1 MNNYTTIANNYL
13 KFIADNY
20 NELILHF
27 KKFCSNQRYKWDED
41 IFCQTYLNVYERIQ
55 KKGLEDITEQGFMNF
70 TFISFKFNTIR
81 ASQYC
86 SVKKKIDKDDDEIN
100 KMYEDYYNT
109 NNDTSEV
116 KVLKDLKEDFSA
128 LYIALKAEENCNAE
142 HYHLW
147 KIKNFMGLTYKQL
160 QEKTNDRNCRQKV
173 LQVKNWLKE
182 NVTKQEVQKA
192 FEDFIEVNRIA
203 K

>member
-13 KFIADNY
+13 NFIANNY

-109 NNDTSEV
+109 NNDTSDV

-142 HYHLW
+142 YYHLW

-160 QEKTNDRNCRQKV
+160 QQKTGDKQCRQKV
-173 LQVKNWLKE
+173 LTVKNWLKA
-182 NVTKQEVQKA
+182 NITKQEINNA
-192 FEDFIEVNRIA
+192 FEDFLVTNHL
-203 K
+203 

>member
-1 MNNYTTIANNYL
+1 MNNYTTIANDYL
-13 KFIADNY
+13 KFIANNY

-100 KMYEDYYNT
+100 KMYEDYYNA
-109 NNDTSEV
+109 NNSTSEV

-128 LYIALKAEENCNAE
+128 LYIALKAEENCNSNAF
-142 HYHLW
+142 YLW
-147 KIKNFMGLTYKQL
+147 KTKNFLSLTYKQL
-160 QEKTNDRNCRQKV
+160 QAKSGDRQCRQKV
-173 LQVKNWLKE
+173 LQVKNWIKE
-182 NVTKQEVQKA
+182 NVTKEEINQA
-192 FEDFIEVNRIA
+192 FENFLLTNHL
-203 K
+203 

>member
-13 KFIADNY
+13 KFIANNY

-100 KMYEDYYNT
+100 KMYEDYYNA
-109 NNDTSEV
+109 NNSTSEI

-128 LYIALKAEENCNAE
+128 LYIALKAESNCDSNSF
-142 HYHLW
+142 HLW
-147 KIKNFMGLTYKQL
+147 KMKNFLNLTYKEL
-160 QEKTNDRNCRQKV
+160 QAKTNDRQCRQKV
-173 LQVKNWLKE
+173 LAVKNWIKE
-182 NVTKQEVQKA
+182 NVTKQEINNA
-192 FEDFIEVNRIA
+192 FENFLEVNRIS

>member
-13 KFIADNY
+13 NFIANNY
-20 NELILHF
+20 DELILHF

-41 IFCQTYLNVYERIQ
+41 IFCQTYLNVYERIM

-81 ASQYC
+81 SGQYC
-86 SVKKKIDKDDDEIN
+86 SVKKKIDMEDSDIN
-100 KMYEDYYNT
+100 NKYEEYYNA
-109 NNDTSEV
+109 NNDSSEI

-128 LYIALKAEENCNAE
+128 LYIALKAEENCPPE

-147 KIKNFMGLTYKQL
+147 KVKNFMGLTYKQL
-160 QEKTNDRNCRQKV
+160 QAKSGDRQCRQKV
-173 LQVKNWLKE
+173 LQVKNWLKA
-182 NVTKQEVQKA
+182 NITKEEINQA
-192 FEDFIEVNRIA
+192 FENFLLTNHL
-203 K
+203 

>member
-13 KFIADNY
+13 NFIASNY
-20 NELILHF
+20 DELILHF

-41 IFCQTYLNVYERIQ
+41 IFCQTYLNVYERIM
-55 KKGLEDITEQGFMNF
+55 KKGLEDTSDKGFMNF

-86 SVKKKIDKDDDEIN
+86 SVKKKIDMEDSDIN
-100 KMYEDYYNT
+100 NKYEEYYNA
-109 NNDTSEV
+109 NNDSSEI

-128 LYIALKAEENCNAE
+128 LYIALKAESNCPPE

-147 KIKNFMGLTYKQL
+147 KVKNFMGLTYKQL
-160 QEKTNDRNCRQKV
+160 ATKTGDKQCRQKV
-173 LQVKNWLKE
+173 LAVKNFLKA
-182 NVTKQEVQKA
+182 NITKEEINQA
-192 FEDFIEVNRIA
+192 FENFLLTNHL
-203 K
+203 